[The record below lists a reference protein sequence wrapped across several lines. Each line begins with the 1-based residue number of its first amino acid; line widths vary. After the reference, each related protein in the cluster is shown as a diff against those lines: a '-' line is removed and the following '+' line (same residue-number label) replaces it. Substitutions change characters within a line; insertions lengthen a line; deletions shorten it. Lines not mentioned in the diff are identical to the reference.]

1 MQIDENQIKGEKLGR
16 WRKKRINLKEKE
28 MERQKTTAKRREKV
42 ERIKPLRRTND
53 RVEKEKRWREG
64 RKGDEEKSA
73 NKMRPC

>member
-1 MQIDENQIKGEKLGR
+1 
-16 WRKKRINLKEKE
+16 

-42 ERIKPLRRTND
+42 ERIKPLRRTNG
-53 RVEKEKRWREG
+53 RVEKEKRWRER